1 MLPTL
6 ADVLSLPEL
15 ASGEPVVLAGEE
27 GLGRPVRWVH
37 VSELPDIASLLRGGE
52 LILTTGIALPA
63 SQAGLRRYVA
73 ELRAAGAC
81 GLVVELGRRFEEL
94 PAAMVEEAVVR
105 GLPVVALRRTVPF
118 VAVTETVHALI
129 VDTQHERLK
138 FSARAHEAFTTL
150 SIEGASA
157 QDIVERVAAMSGLA
171 VVLEDLSH
179 RAVAYAAGPTQ
190 VAELLRDWE
199 ARSRATP
206 GLGGRDGLGGLNGTD
221 GTGVVGAEGWLV
233 TPVGPRLQRW
243 GRLVLT
249 RPVTE
254 HSQLRMLLERA
265 AEALALHRLL
275 ERDRASLEHQAHR
288 GLLGELVGGRG
299 VDEADLQARAAALG
313 LAVAGRRFLGVA
325 VHAPPVAALDP
336 LSAETRDRMLV
347 DAVARALRRVQVSG
361 LASTLRQGQVLVLVA
376 PAGRPA
382 DLHRHLERL
391 ARAVAEE
398 LLSSGWEGHHTVG
411 VGSVA
416 TSLLDSAGS
425 LVEAGHVAAVA
436 ADLSD
441 RQPRSYYEGTDVR
454 LRGLLAALREDPRL
468 VAFAES
474 ELDRLLAHD
483 ARHGTDLVGTLRQY
497 LDCRGNKARL
507 ARAAHLSRPTLYARL
522 ATISRVLVTDL
533 DDAESCLSL
542 HVALLVR
549 EVRLGTSVPDLR

>member
-1 MLPTL
+1 MLPTV

-15 ASGEPVVLAGEE
+15 ASGEPVVLAGGE
-27 GLGRPVRWVH
+27 GLARPVRWVH

-81 GLVVELGRRFEEL
+81 GLVVELGRRFQEL
-94 PAAMVEEAVVR
+94 PAAMVEEAVVQ

-206 GLGGRDGLGGLNGTD
+206 GPGGRDGLD

-325 VHAPPVAALDP
+325 VHAPPVDALDP
-336 LSAETRDRMLV
+336 LSSETRDRMLV
-347 DAVARALRRVQVSG
+347 DAVARALRRAQVSG
-361 LASTLRQGQVLVLVA
+361 LASTMRRGQVLVLVA

-391 ARAVAEE
+391 ARAVTEE

-436 ADLSD
+436 ADLAD
-441 RQPRSYYEGTDVR
+441 RQPRSFYEGTDVR

-483 ARHGTDLVGTLRQY
+483 ARHDTDLVGTLRQY

-522 ATISRVLVTDL
+522 ATISRVLITDL